1 MMRHFD
7 QRGGVWVGAST
18 LLTIALVILESLKV
32 IVAPSWWV
40 SPTGIYTIILG
51 FFVLRKG
58 TDYFVDSR
66 WNSPPG
72 ERPAPKD
79 AP

>member
-7 QRGGVWVGAST
+7 QRGGVWVGMAT
-18 LLTIALVILESLKV
+18 MLTFLLAILQTAKV
-32 IVAPSWWV
+32 CVAPDWWV
-40 SPTGIYTIILG
+40 SSTGLYTIILG

-58 TDYFVDSR
+58 ADYFVDSR
-66 WNSPPG
+66 WNTPPG